1 MYMQIDDKNIYE
13 MGGQTEEGNE
23 EENAEEDEEEE
34 TKPAEVTS
42 L

>member
-1 MYMQIDDKNIYE
+1 MQIDDKNIYE

-23 EENAEEDEEEE
+23 EENEEEE
-34 TKPAEVTS
+34 TKPAEVTFLASS